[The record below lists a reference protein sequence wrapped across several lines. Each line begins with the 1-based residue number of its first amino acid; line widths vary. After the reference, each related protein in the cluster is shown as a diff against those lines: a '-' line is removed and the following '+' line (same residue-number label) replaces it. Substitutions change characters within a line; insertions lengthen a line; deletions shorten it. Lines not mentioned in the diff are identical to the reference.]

1 MLTRS
6 RARRAGIATAA
17 LLGLLVSVASCSD
30 APRALRPPVRAS
42 TLAPGDTRSFFKVTM
57 HSETTGAEEFTL
69 DTETVL
75 DVHEISG
82 GTNPVA
88 IWFLTVSVGET
99 LVAPDGSFVTY
110 SADLAPGSYRGP
122 GTYTI
127 DGGGQSTVLGVKTN
141 LGSAAYLALVSTTN
155 PGPPARYDVLV
166 KPCTLV
172 YTRHARTGSIS
183 CPELGNAETRKAITW
198 SMRWER
204 L

>member
-1 MLTRS
+1 MLTRPHTC
-6 RARRAGIATAA
+6 RVAIVGVA
-17 LLGLLVSVASCSD
+17 LLALLAACAK
-30 APRALRPPVRAS
+30 APRALQPAAVSS
-42 TLAPGDTRSFFKVTM
+42 TLAPGDTRSYFKVKLHM
-57 HSETTGAEEFTL
+57 ETTGAEEFTL
-69 DTETVL
+69 DTESLL

-99 LVAPDGSFVTY
+99 LTAPDGSFVTY

-127 DGGGQSTVLGVKTN
+127 DGGGQGTVLGVKTN

-166 KPCTLV
+166 EPCTLV
-172 YTRHARTGSIS
+172 YTRHARTGSVS
-183 CPELGNAETRKAITW
+183 CPQLGNAETRKAITW
-198 SMRWER
+198 NMRWER